1 MEKTELQKLFKS
13 YMKNLGYRCKGNICH
28 KALDSDYLVVV
39 FLEHSSFQIA
49 YRIRYGVIYEY
60 DSDRPAPL
68 TKTDWSSRFL
78 FGQDR
83 EELFDYSRSTEEEF
97 LRELTE
103 NVEKRL
109 AQVCDR
115 EFVLDQ
121 YRRNWLAFRR
131 IPYDTA
137 RKICRLAGLDYEE
150 VVAIRDS
157 KATRWPVTEE

>member
-1 MEKTELQKLFKS
+1 MEKTEFRKLFKS
-13 YMKNLGYRCKGNICH
+13 NMKNLGYRCKGNVCH

-39 FLEHSSFQIA
+39 FLEHSSFQSA
-49 YRIRYGVIYEY
+49 YRIRNGVIYEY
-60 DSDRPAPL
+60 DSARPVPL

-83 EELFDYSRSTEEEF
+83 EELIDYSRSTEEEF
-97 LRELTE
+97 LRELGE

-121 YRRNWLAFRR
+121 YRQNWLVFRR
-131 IPYDTA
+131 ISYDTVG
-137 RKICRLAGLDYEE
+137 KICRLADLDYDE